1 MPQEVTAAPAP
12 VSVALGDSNPL
23 MLSALSGIFVHDTRF
38 SLVTTAATAEGFLAT
53 VMRVPAAVGV
63 IDWQLP
69 QLGGLKLVE
78 VLRDQPNAPRLVI
91 YGDDARGTMAQQ
103 PLTAGAAGVVP
114 RSAPPES
121 LLDTCLAVAEGK
133 MVFPFLDIRRLQ
145 ADPMQQLTRRE
156 RSLLESLSKVLTNRE
171 LAEEFGVSP
180 NTVKFHLSNLYE
192 RIGAK
197 NRASAIALLYTTRH
211 SGRG

>member
-1 MPQEVTAAPAP
+1 MFW
-12 VSVALGDSNPL
+12 LDWGD
-23 MLSALSGIFVHDTRF
+23 
-38 SLVTTAATAEGFLAT
+38 
-53 VMRVPAAVGV
+53 VP
-63 IDWQLP
+63 
-69 QLGGLKLVE
+69 KLERAWMDGQHRE
-78 VLRDQPNAPRLVI
+78 VLVSQKLIWPNGLTIDYVLDRLVI